1 MLDHIKKLVRER
13 AENRCEYCLSPADFS
28 PGPFSIEHIVPKT
41 KGGSDDLDN
50 LAFACQG
57 CNGRKYNHIEAKD
70 SISGEH
76 FPLFHPRRDVWS
88 DHFSWDSFKT
98 HIIGITP
105 VGRATLQRM
114 QLNRREVVN
123 LRKLLLDCPL

>member
-57 CNGRKYNHIEAKD
+57 CNGRKYNHTEAKD
-70 SISGEH
+70 SI
-76 FPLFHPRRDVWS
+76 
-88 DHFSWDSFKT
+88 
-98 HIIGITP
+98 
-105 VGRATLQRM
+105 
-114 QLNRREVVN
+114 
-123 LRKLLLDCPL
+123 